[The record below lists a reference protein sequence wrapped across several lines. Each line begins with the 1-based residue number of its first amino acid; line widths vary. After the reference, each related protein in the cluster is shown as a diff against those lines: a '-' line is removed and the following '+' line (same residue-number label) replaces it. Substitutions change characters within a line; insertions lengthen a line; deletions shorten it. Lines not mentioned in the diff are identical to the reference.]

1 MTIVVK
7 TVKYRIPSRRKF
19 AGQIAKETPTYV
31 YIQYIYT
38 RETVKEKYFSFSVQ
52 CLRSVFCMGEK
63 VCPQNLTFDLKYVTQ
78 NSTCGQLCVE

>member
-31 YIQYIYT
+31 RVYT
-38 RETVKEKYFSFSVQ
+38 TVKENFSFSVQ